1 MSAKMCEKTM
11 SDFFLQNEAKCCAGS
26 QLVFCTIKN
35 KRNTHTKIV
44 KNLTNIKRTCGE
56 RERKYI
62 CTRKILNNSTRN
74 YETTKL
80 LKVSNYRDVTNR
92 FKTELK

>member
-1 MSAKMCEKTM
+1 MSAKTCEKIM
-11 SDFFLQNEAKCCAGS
+11 SDFFYKMKQNAVQGANLFFV
-26 QLVFCTIKN
+26 QLKT
-35 KRNTHTKIV
+35 RENTHTRIV

-80 LKVSNYRDVTNR
+80 LKVSNYRDITNR
-92 FKTELK
+92 FKTKLK